1 MYGQEL
7 TQAPRPRRSLEEIYQ
22 DASTESDVL
31 PPKVS
36 KPSGSQV
43 KAPRKSL
50 AEIAGL
56 KPYGPEISASD
67 LGGAS
72 SQPSANRSSAAT
84 YDTYQPKRPSSSR
97 GVEAARV
104 ARQIND
110 LKDQSVALFQQA
122 DKEPGFAVD
131 GGLSVGQ
138 QLRAQ
143 AEGKLE
149 QANRLAKNAQRKYA
163 NELEVG
169 FGEDA
174 DKKSGRQWAY
184 AKVKPNA
191 VDAKVEED
199 RLRLRAHDSQMMKA
213 LDVSPEDAH
222 RLEVQRQREEVE
234 SEWLPTRWARRFVTA
249 AAGGLNPDEEVINQP
264 VGRVDE
270 AINSALG
277 SATRGMYSIPEG
289 AARLADNFLNK
300 NDLALARVYE
310 DIARDPARSPEKRAE
325 AQAQLSRIYAN
336 LSKMGDRLE
345 GVSQYGEE
353 AARNL
358 YPVDPSKATTVNPL
372 KADFWSRTLPE
383 AGGSMLPFIA
393 SAQLGAAAGLPAE
406 LVAGGAGAAME
417 VPGQYKEAKAAGAT
431 PQQLARAIDTGAV
444 AGALESVGAE
454 SLIGKLP
461 GKGTIGRVAKE
472 ALQEGVQEGAQQFVE
487 NVGAKYYSGYAPNR
501 ALSKD
506 VWENAV
512 PALFLGAGGGASAH
526 VAEKGQ
532 ARSLVR
538 DIQNER
544 ASMPGIVPTAAPGA
558 TGIFTK
564 EELASAAQRLN
575 TPQSSPAAAPPA
587 QSPVSAVTAN
597 APSVASAALPQAD
610 LSPVQPIAPLFP
622 EAQVQPAQIPNLAN
636 LSPQDR
642 AVAMLDQIRQQR
654 QGRVTASAEQQINK
668 EFVEAAGLVNAAA
681 QSWDADRVSAELLA
695 TTGAQRLKASLQTLQ
710 KSEPYQA
717 ELAAVA
723 TGASPGPYL
732 AAAQSIQQRLNQAES
747 LFQLDAQR
755 EAQQRELEKQQKK
768 AQKEA
773 AKQSKFAER
782 EQMKLDRKLQIEQQ
796 REQAQAKRDAAT
808 AVRMEKAR
816 AAQESRR
823 QQLERQRTQARN
835 EKARKSAENELQQ
848 MQMHSAA
855 LQAADTA
862 GRRHQEYLNQGLI
875 AEAIN
880 ELTVQQNQLRDAV
893 RYLARTPESQNIK
906 ADLNRFQG
914 QIGNRIGDLRKQQRG
929 QKVPVTQAVPPLFRP
944 DAVSNPEGGTPPVQS
959 FYEPGAMF
967 DRAVPTIGDVEEDST
982 PMLTA
987 IRRAGGIAN
996 DSISPGELRRLGVK
1010 ESGTTGLVNNRGG
1023 LAPDRMREAMV
1034 EAGYLPE
1041 DSTVDDLF
1049 QAIEGEMR
1057 SGRSARPAGSIGEF
1071 FDQWQ
1076 AEASPETESEAVGNQ
1091 LPATDNRPPQRKT
1104 IADYARESDEG
1115 DSWVKRAAAT
1125 SDEVMKYGSDADI
1138 RSMRAGVFEP
1148 GVGLVSFSPYDE
1160 LERRNV
1166 EPERALYDNE
1176 PTSEAFND
1184 AIDWITEDAA
1194 KAGIEQ
1200 RHVDAMVA
1208 YALNWHGEKA
1218 FWEGQG
1224 LSMDTVQQAIKSVDD
1239 KRAEVLADAER
1250 LPKPQRD
1257 EVVREV
1263 TALDTFFDDLETERE
1278 VYAIER
1284 IFSDAEIVNL
1294 LEQAAQGDNNAF
1306 NEFNRI
1312 ADEYG
1317 ISAETVGEIVRARR
1331 PVRSTKTSPANA
1343 ATGGTRRGS
1352 PESEKNAGGE
1362 PSRGSSRQPRQPTQ
1376 RERQLLKI
1384 RPSEVFDKD
1393 FDAYMT
1399 EVEDLYRRAVQGEV
1413 DIDPKTIYDFTKWT
1427 GVSAEDIDEL
1437 RAAGENAGPLAKI
1450 RGNRHKRVEE
1460 NRLPAR
1466 QNVEIINEYKNAD
1479 LDRLAIPSREGRKS
1493 QLDQVIQATS
1503 VTLDK
1508 NPSGVSS
1515 AWMAEVR
1522 KLHERAI
1529 AARERYQSR
1538 ERDAKTVT
1546 HSNPAIDGKPVL
1558 AETADGRV
1566 VVANPD
1572 NQAGVSIVKPQ
1583 SPRET
1588 IKPTSERG
1596 QLAQAVAA
1604 HLADGKGFANIVEA
1618 RKFIAEQTGRE
1629 VKPGSLETKQVD
1641 EAIEAGAVLAAR
1653 QIVADGKSPE
1663 ATFQAIRE
1671 LYDRLPNLSAR
1682 TSTSIKQ
1689 QAYSTPLPLAYVA
1702 SELAGI
1708 SSQTTVY
1715 EPSAGHSALLLAA
1728 EPSKIIANE
1737 LNAERAATVRDLLP
1751 GATVTEH
1758 NAAEWKP
1765 DQKVDRV
1772 IANPP
1777 FGIVKDEAG
1786 NTLRFEIDR
1795 KYQTSEID
1803 HAIAFEALKAM
1814 KDDGKAVL
1822 IVGAP
1827 RADSDAGRSNAYNAG
1842 AKRSF
1847 YFTLYNQ
1854 YNVTDHFTVLGDLY
1868 QKQGAGSPVDV
1879 IVIEGRG
1886 RSQRALPAADVPATL
1901 RSWDEVGEKL
1911 ASRSGQNETVAADN
1925 VRLGERGLSA
1935 SERDSSASR
1944 RTVADADVYGVP
1956 ARSSSGDDRTVGNA
1970 QRVEPAVSNKP
1981 TGRSGATG
1989 RASEP
1994 ARPKRGAKPAN
2005 LQQQPVAG
2013 AAEQPGRV
2021 SGAND
2026 TESGQ
2031 SAREAVDRGNQP
2043 GTVGQRADA
2052 GTGRASFVGGVF
2064 DEEFAKLFGDA
2075 VPGGEKPYTRK
2086 QFDADVR
2093 ALNKE
2098 VQDYKRS
2105 LRDESASQPTVG
2117 QPPRTAKEAA
2127 KSSADAIFDEEL
2139 NDLFG
2144 DEPAPQSATA
2154 QPSEEALRQVNLLR
2168 PYDNGSWQYKF
2179 APDARWMTANS
2190 KESAIEEAIK
2200 AYNTH
2205 FQPESGQRVAQ
2216 ANLFGEE
2223 PAKTPIVELQPS
2235 ALTLEYRQIFD
2246 QTIGRYVDTYK
2257 TADLHAQF
2265 NHVMDND
2272 AALAAL
2278 AEYLK
2283 EKRPDLADKVDS
2295 IYGALTA
2302 EAPEETRSVV
2312 SKLGG
2317 EGHAGTKQKPNSE
2330 RVSELRDK
2338 LLTAETLDVLLDLM
2352 EENNGFLDTLKQS
2365 DRVWL
2370 LEAADIRGKELTQ
2383 KDKPKRASGQHT
2395 TRKVAQSAAKETVAG
2410 LDDIAK
2416 GLLDLFGDPNR
2427 LGSGPVFDEESY
2439 AKAKPLFEAAVA
2451 HFKNATTDVR
2461 EVIRRL
2467 LTHLKEVYNATKT
2480 ELERMK
2486 PYILRFVQDFQ
2497 TQAQGKD
2504 TSKQDQTKLQAKPS
2518 QEIAEADS
2526 DTHRAYKPASSSYSV
2541 GTLVPVNMA
2550 NAVDNSLRRLKEE
2563 VGDLDDYVADRL
2575 GYKPDE
2581 IGKYLSG
2588 EQVDAVAMAI
2598 RNIEQG
2604 GALILGDQ
2612 TGIGKGRVVAA
2623 VIRYANRQKLTP
2635 VFVTEKPTLYG
2646 DMIRDLTDI
2655 GSENLK
2661 PLITNAGENVPLDD
2675 EALEWYGAAE
2685 KAKLLGWPAPAKRGK
2700 FLQTQAG
2707 KTHEAAL
2714 RQIAETGNLGGHHV
2728 IFTTYNQMQSVQ
2740 GRLSAR
2746 HDLLRRFA
2754 NNGIVIFDESHN
2766 AGGAG
2771 QVEMDEKGKPQFNRA
2786 QFAREMAKNAKG
2798 VLYSSATFAKRP
2810 EVMDLYFRTE
2820 LGKAVGDLGELAE
2833 ITQKGGVPMQQV
2845 IASMLAE
2852 SGQYIRRERSF
2863 KGVEYAPTPT
2873 KVDRTTAESVSK
2885 AMREVAA
2892 FDRIKQAALKTLN
2905 ERVKAEAK
2913 RITVDGSVGQAGV
2926 SSVNFTSLMHNL
2938 IEQSLLALKADQ
2950 AAETAI
2956 RALEAG
2962 EKPVITVANTMGS
2975 FIQRFAED
2983 NELQPGA
2990 PINLSFNDL
2999 LNRYLERSREVVIGK
3014 PYGEKTRHY
3023 LSDEELGEEG
3033 VRAYKQAAKTLE
3045 RLNLD
3050 IPISPIDWLHKRL
3063 RDAGYRTGEITGR
3076 GHIVN
3081 YTSDGATYATRPA
3094 SETSTAA
3101 KKRTIAAFNDGTMD
3115 VLILN
3120 QSGSTGIS
3128 LHASE
3133 KFKDQR
3139 RRHMIIAQAEKNI
3152 DTHMQMLGR
3161 VHRTGQV
3168 VPPRYT
3174 QMVADIPAELR
3185 PAAVLAKKMA
3195 SLNANTTASRSSAVT
3210 AKDVPDFLN
3219 KYGDEV
3225 AASLMESNPELHEA
3239 LGYPL
3244 KDSERSEGLER
3255 EDAMR
3260 KVTGRVPLL
3269 TIAEQERVYQE
3280 LTDEYEDALRQAEAM
3295 GENALE
3301 AKTLNLDAE
3310 TLKTQPLVAGSGS
3323 SLFEQAANLE
3333 RVSVNRQG
3341 KPFTSD
3347 EVMEKL
3353 KASLGD
3359 AGDLAKL
3366 AAEGRMG
3373 IHEMRRRLSREVD
3386 AFKLKMEEE
3395 HGDSKRGQL
3404 EQLAADK
3411 WLNRWRQI
3419 TGVVYP
3425 GATVSIANGYGVV
3438 LSVERKGKRANP
3450 VALSGWRAT
3459 VALAD
3464 SRRQMTV
3471 ALSKIDFN
3479 ESEGG
3484 TNRIVVRPAQSAT
3497 VYDPAKDDFVRLP
3510 ILEAFNK
3517 GLATTKENRYMV
3529 TGNLIA
3535 GFGAAPNGQIV
3546 NFTNNEGGI
3555 RQGILMPSSF
3565 DPAETIAKQ
3574 KQRLK
3579 TVDEVMTAVNGG
3591 RGAQVTDRT
3600 GDLTISKGIDG
3611 YVFSVP
3617 AAKGRGGKYY
3627 LNSALLKA
3635 AGMDFAKRGSFM
3647 EVQVDGAG
3655 ARQMVDALLR
3665 GDGLP
3670 SGVSLQTKAPRVAE
3684 RRGDAAFTGRYTVS
3698 DLATNATAE
3707 YRPARNRPGTVY
3719 LNEWGHAL
3727 VRDSLVTVF
3736 GESVSGIPGDFTLD
3750 SQSARHT
3757 ADAMRERAGGA
3768 FTGIAAELDTAADD
3782 ADANG
3787 RDVAIVTK
3795 RAGQAIGEI
3804 KQAVRH
3810 ETTHTAQ
3817 SAVDQTLT
3825 GAATEAWLAKQPK
3838 AQKIKAELARRGYA
3852 DKTHGYE
3859 AVAYIASGDFS
3870 IFGLSLDEAVQVM
3883 NSYYRA
3889 TVQKYGARSLEK
3901 FGAIDPK
3908 LQPVLEGAR
3917 NETQTADTI
3926 AKGSAEVAGRGNR
3939 GAESQAGRGSGGVAD
3954 SSSGG
3959 RRQAE
3964 GVPRVAERKERR
3976 FSFGE
3981 LASEPTG
3988 TVLGSV
3994 FGGLQSLRSEPK
4006 PKTSPLREILS
4017 EHKPLTIDPYK
4028 IQDMAMD
4035 ELLNAGGR
4043 GVAGSLPGARAL
4055 YWAKKLRLKPVA
4067 DRLANRQADF
4077 IADTL
4082 AKTND
4087 LIQAHEAMQTAKSG
4101 SKDYETAKRQF
4112 DRSRLKIADA
4122 LAKAG
4127 EYTTLAG
4134 YTAKTYKSSLL
4145 SAPHIHLF
4153 NVLEQLFK
4161 MPLHEAQRVADVI
4174 VPASVLNKFGIP
4186 YSRAV
4191 TDFRDLV
4198 PAVEAELRGLGTG
4211 LRNAPRDVLDMFRYG
4226 ITQGMIEAD
4235 DAEAGHAGGT
4245 DKFELGHRAKLI
4257 PGLDQVLNF
4266 IGRSHGAADILF
4278 SNMVNATAISAQA
4291 NAMARKIGK
4300 ENGLTG
4306 EEIKGLAR
4314 DLAYRPSALMV
4325 TLADDAT
4332 MRFKLDYPTLAYDA
4346 LQKLRDLPN
4355 SVLGKASEKGVG
4367 KAVDATWKAAMD
4379 FVVPFSKIPLAAVD
4393 TYLFR
4398 YSPVAFGRVAGRMAM
4413 AKGGEYAGRYKGEF
4427 ARQRFGEDTAE
4438 LLRQGLVGSLSWALL
4453 GALGSFGYLA
4463 FTGGSEDDKDRPNLK
4478 NAREVMRVGYGP
4490 EVGAGDYAFNLNRM
4504 GPIGQA
4510 AGIATRI
4517 YEAQKSRTNPKT
4529 GEPEETSKRI
4539 GRTVTAAKEGLLFN
4553 NPLGQA
4559 AKDIAGDD
4567 THSTSAGQY
4576 VAGKLRGFVPGAA
4589 RDIAKIQSPTKR
4601 MPDEA
4606 STLGRLKGDLQSGM
4620 PVDIGFGSRAQ
4631 MVERLDAL
4639 GQPIEETNPF
4649 AFWRKIQRNPQL
4661 EEMIRLGTGLPKPKR
4676 NAGESATEYNKRL
4689 AEQAETVKATLR
4701 RIASDTAQSG
4711 RSDAAK
4717 ARIYST
4723 ELATD
4728 AMKRAAKLSEGS
4740 IETER
4745 ELEALRADTYE
4756 TLRQMPAYQKMKE
4769 SGREAVRELVD
4780 EQLKAY
4786 RARAASSRTSKKT
4799 GKVSVVRER
4808 AARAADASA
4817 SEIAGWAIQQAQR

>member
-1 MYGQEL
+1 VYDEQVEP
-7 TQAPRPRRSLEEIYQ
+7 QRRSFDDIAREVDEQ
-22 DASTESDVL
+22 AA
-31 PPKVS
+31 PPLQKRS
-36 KPSGSQV
+36 
-43 KAPRKSL
+43 APRKQRPSFD
-50 AEIAGL
+50 EIEESVYG
-56 KPYGPEISASD
+56 KRERYGPEISASD
-67 LGGAS
+67 LGDTS
-72 SQPSANRSSAAT
+72 SQSSTSQSSTAI
-84 YDTYQPKRPSSSR
+84 YDAYRPKRPSISR
-97 GVEAARV
+97 GVEAART

-110 LKDQSVALFQQA
+110 LKDQSVALFQRA

-131 GGLSVGQ
+131 GGLSFGQ

-149 QANRLAKNAQRKYA
+149 QANMLAKDAQRKYA
-163 NELEVG
+163 NELEIG

-184 AKVKPNA
+184 AKVKPHA
-191 VDAKVEED
+191 ADALVEQD
-199 RLRLRAHDSQMMKA
+199 RMRMRDRDAQLTKA
-213 LDVSPEDAH
+213 LDVTPEDVH
-222 RLEVQRQREEVE
+222 RHEIQRQREQVE

-270 AINSALG
+270 AINSTLG
-277 SATRGMYSIPEG
+277 AATRGMASLPEG
-289 AARLADNFLNK
+289 AARIWDSYANK
-300 NDLALARVYE
+300 QRLLQARVYQ
-310 DIARDPARSPEKRAE
+310 DILNDPNASPERKSE
-325 AQAQLSRIYAN
+325 AQAGLKKAYDSLSN
-336 LSKMGDRLE
+336 VGDRLAPLT
-345 GVSQYGEE
+345 QYGEDVS
-353 AARNL
+353 RSL
-358 YPVDPSKATTVNPL
+358 YPLAPKENTINPTR
-372 KADFWSRTLPE
+372 ADFWSRTLPE
-383 AGGSMLPFIA
+383 AAGSMLPFMA
-393 SAQLGAAAGLPAE
+393 SGAVGSAANLPAE
-406 LVAGGAGAAME
+406 LVAGAAGAAME
-417 VPGQYKEAKAAGAT
+417 VPGQYREAKEAGANPLQLQRATETGMLAG
-431 PQQLARAIDTGAV
+431 G
-444 AGALESVGAE
+444 LESLGAE
-454 SLIGKLP
+454 SLMGKLP
-461 GKGTIGRVAKE
+461 GKGRLGHVLKE
-472 ALQEGVQEGAQQFVE
+472 AAQEGVQEGAQQFVE
-487 NVGAKYYSGYAPNR
+487 NVGAKYYSQHDPNR

-506 VWENAV
+506 VLENAV
-512 PALFLGAGGGASAH
+512 PALFLGGAGGAGSH
-526 VAEKGQ
+526 VAEAQ
-532 ARSLVR
+532 HAQTQTRA
-538 DIQNER
+538 IQNER
-544 ASMPGIVPTAAPGA
+544 AAMPNIVPTAGAGA

-564 EELASAAQRLN
+564 EELADTARRLN
-575 TPQSSPAAAPPA
+575 VPQDAQAAHTTATTPVNPTAAPT
-587 QSPVSAVTAN
+587 VTTSAPDATGR
-597 APSVASAALPQAD
+597 PLQ
-610 LSPVQPIAPLFP
+610 LFP
-622 EAQVQPAQIPNLAN
+622 EAVPTETQQQDLSA
-636 LSPQDR
+636 LSPQER
-642 AVAMLDQIRQQR
+642 VAAMLTRLK
-654 QGRVTASAEQQINK
+654 EQQEGRKRTSLEQDLNK
-668 EFVEAAGLVNAAA
+668 EFGEAGAMVNAAA
-681 QSWDADRVSAELLA
+681 QSWDTDRVTAEQLA
-695 TTGAQRLKASLQTLQ
+695 TVGAQRLKTALSTLQ
-710 KSEPYQA
+710 KSEAYQM
-717 ELAAVA
+717 ELASVA
-723 TGASPGPYL
+723 QGTAQPGPYITAARTL
-732 AAAQSIQQRLNQAES
+732 QQQLDQASNLFNLDAERERQAAQQQADAER
-747 LFQLDAQR
+747 AQV
-755 EAQQRELEKQQKK
+755 K
-768 AQKEA
+768 ANKEA
-773 AKQSKFAER
+773 AKQTKFESRQQAKTQRVMEIEQRRAEIQNRRDEAVAQRMQAAEKNKAER
-782 EQMKLDRKLQIEQQ
+782 RAQLEQQ
-796 REQAQAKRDAAT
+796 RQQARDE
-808 AVRMEKAR
+808 R
-816 AAQESRR
+816 
-823 QQLERQRTQARN
+823 ERQRAD
-835 EKARKSAENELQQ
+835 AVLQR
-848 MQMHSAA
+848 MQRHDAA
-855 LQAADTA
+855 LQAADNA
-862 GRRHQEYLNQGLI
+862 GRRHQEFLNQGMVP
-875 AEAIN
+875 EAIS
-880 ELTVQQNQLRDAV
+880 ELVVQQNQIKDAV
-893 RYLARTPESQNIK
+893 RMLPATPESQAIK
-906 ADLNRFQG
+906 ADLNRYQG
-914 QIGNRIGDLRKQQRG
+914 QIGNRIGDLRKQASGRT
-929 QKVPVTQAVPPLFRP
+929 VPVTQAIPPLFQP
-944 DAVSNPEGGTPPVQS
+944 DAVVNPSGTVPQLQS
-959 FYEPGAMF
+959 FYEPGSVF
-967 DRAVPTIGDVEEDST
+967 DRVVPTMSDAEDDST

-1010 ESGTTGLVNNRGG
+1010 ESGTTGLVNNKGG

-1049 QAIEGEMR
+1049 QAIEGEIR
-1057 SGRSARPAGSIGEF
+1057 SGRGARPSGSIGEF
-1071 FDQWQ
+1071 FNQWE
-1076 AEASPETESEAVGNQ
+1076 AESQNEDEGDYPEREPLQ
-1091 LPATDNRPPQRKT
+1091 HRKT
-1104 IADYARESDEG
+1104 IADFFDEFEKEG
-1115 DSWVKRAAAT
+1115 SVPADELAGLKRTVRRAT
-1125 SDEVMKYGSDADI
+1125 AENPRNYDERTRHG
-1138 RSMRAGVFEP
+1138 EP
-1148 GVGLVSFSPYDE
+1148 GSSGVSFSPYAD
-1160 LERRNV
+1160 LEGKVRGA
-1166 EPERALYDNE
+1166 EQQLYDSE
-1176 PTSEAFND
+1176 PGSESFRQAEQE
-1184 AIDWITEDAA
+1184 IYQAA
-1194 KAGIEQ
+1194 SRHGIEE
-1200 RHVDAMVA
+1200 RHADAMIA
-1208 YALNWHGEKA
+1208 YALNWHGQQWLDREFEQTDYDDQSLHQMAGLAERVADDSAITTQRIFEIGRQRPPLERTQIEREVAAIDDLKNDVNMRILLA
-1218 FWEGQG
+1218 EAADGDENARQQFFTQG
-1224 LSMDTVQQAIKSVDD
+1224 DEEYGVPRQTLEELIRSRQQARSIPAIGGRTVSQSDAA
-1239 KRAEVLADAER
+1239 RPGREASPTGRQERGSEGRTTSADAEASHE
-1250 LPKPQRD
+1250 LLSRD
-1257 EVVREV
+1257 AARQP
-1263 TALDTFFDDLETERE
+1263 TERE
-1278 VYAIER
+1278 IH
-1284 IFSDAEIVNL
+1284 
-1294 LEQAAQGDNNAF
+1294 
-1306 NEFNRI
+1306 
-1312 ADEYG
+1312 
-1317 ISAETVGEIVRARR
+1317 
-1331 PVRSTKTSPANA
+1331 
-1343 ATGGTRRGS
+1343 
-1352 PESEKNAGGE
+1352 
-1362 PSRGSSRQPRQPTQ
+1362 
-1376 RERQLLKI
+1376 LLKI

-1413 DIDPKTIYDFTKWT
+1413 DIDPKAIYDFTKWT
-1427 GVSAEDIDEL
+1427 GVSAEDVDEL

-1479 LDRLAIPSREGRKS
+1479 LDQLAIPSREGRKS

-1522 KLHERAI
+1522 RLHERAI

-1572 NQAGVSIVKPQ
+1572 NQTGVSVVKPQ
-1583 SPRET
+1583 LPRET
-1588 IKPTSERG
+1588 AKPTSERG
-1596 QLAQAVAA
+1596 RLAQAVAA
-1604 HLADGKGFANIVEA
+1604 HLADGKKFANIVEA
-1618 RKFIAEQTGRE
+1618 RKFVAEQTGRD

-1653 QIVADGKSPE
+1653 QIVARRESPE

-1682 TSTSIKQ
+1682 TSTSIRQ

-1728 EPSKIIANE
+1728 EPSKVVANE

-1786 NTLRFEIDR
+1786 NTLRFEINR

-1827 RADSDAGRSNAYNAG
+1827 RAESLTGRSDAYNSG

-1854 YNVTDHFTVLGDLY
+1854 YNVTDHFTVLGALY
-1868 QKQGAGSPVDV
+1868 QKQGAGWPVDV

-1901 RSWDEVGEKL
+1901 RSWDEIGEKL
-1911 ASRSGQNETVAADN
+1911 ASRSGQNAGTIAVDN
-1925 VRLGERGLSA
+1925 ARLGERGLPARERNSGA
-1935 SERDSSASR
+1935 SQ
-1944 RTVADADVYGVP
+1944 RTVDDVGLHGVP
-1956 ARSSSGDDRTVGNA
+1956 ARPSAEDVGARGTSQGVGTVVSG
-1970 QRVEPAVSNKP
+1970 EP
-1981 TGRSGATG
+1981 TGRSESAERTPQ
-1989 RASEP
+1989 P
-1994 ARPKRGAKPAN
+1994 ARSERSVESVD
-2005 LQQQPVAG
+2005 LQQRTPARS
-2013 AAEQPGRV
+2013 AEQSERL
-2021 SGAND
+2021 SGQNNA
-2026 TESGQ
+2026 EQGQ
-2031 SAREAVDRGNQP
+2031 SARETVDRGDQP
-2043 GTVGQRADA
+2043 GAVGQRADS
-2052 GTGRASFVGGVF
+2052 GTGRASDVDSVF
-2064 DEEFAKLFGDA
+2064 DEEFAKLFGTAAPDN
-2075 VPGGEKPYTRK
+2075 EQPYTRK
-2086 QFDADVR
+2086 QFDADVS

-2105 LRDESASQPTVG
+2105 LRDESASQSTG
-2117 QPPRTAKEAA
+2117 DQPPRTAKETAKPAAAESPKPAPKFQPGQRITRKDSGQQSSTTYTVVSTAIRNGKESVEIVTDLGRNLGWEPVRHFELAEPPRTTKEAA
-2127 KSSADAIFDEEL
+2127 KSA
-2139 NDLFG
+2139 
-2144 DEPAPQSATA
+2144 AT
-2154 QPSEEALRQVNLLR
+2154 E
-2168 PYDNGSWQYKF
+2168 
-2179 APDARWMTANS
+2179 S
-2190 KESAIEEAIK
+2190 K
-2200 AYNTH
+2200 
-2205 FQPESGQRVAQ
+2205 
-2216 ANLFGEE
+2216 
-2223 PAKTPIVELQPS
+2223 
-2235 ALTLEYRQIFD
+2235 
-2246 QTIGRYVDTYK
+2246 
-2257 TADLHAQF
+2257 
-2265 NHVMDND
+2265 
-2272 AALAAL
+2272 
-2278 AEYLK
+2278 
-2283 EKRPDLADKVDS
+2283 
-2295 IYGALTA
+2295 
-2302 EAPEETRSVV
+2302 
-2312 SKLGG
+2312 
-2317 EGHAGTKQKPNSE
+2317 
-2330 RVSELRDK
+2330 
-2338 LLTAETLDVLLDLM
+2338 
-2352 EENNGFLDTLKQS
+2352 DTLK
-2365 DRVWL
+2365 
-2370 LEAADIRGKELTQ
+2370 E
-2383 KDKPKRASGQHT
+2383 
-2395 TRKVAQSAAKETVAG
+2395 
-2410 LDDIAK
+2410 IAK
-2416 GLLDLFGDPNR
+2416 GLSELFGGPSIS
-2427 LGSGPVFDEESY
+2427 SGLPGGIPAFDEKTY
-2439 AKAKPLFEAAVA
+2439 AAAKPHFEAAMK
-2451 HFKNATTDVR
+2451 HFQQATRDVR
-2461 EVIRRL
+2461 EVISHL
-2467 LTHLKEVYNATKT
+2467 LKELNERFNFQPDVIQ
-2480 ELERMK
+2480 RMK
-2486 PYILRFVQDFQ
+2486 PYIVRFVEEQ
-2497 TQAQGKD
+2497 TGQSNTAPKSSFTESAIEQA
-2504 TSKQDQTKLQAKPS
+2504 TQTPATTTG
-2518 QEIAEADS
+2518 EADSGAS
-2526 DTHRAYKPASSSYSV
+2526 DTHRAYQPASGQKSV

-2550 NAVDNSLRRLKEE
+2550 AAVENSLKRLKEE
-2563 VGDLDDYVADRL
+2563 VGDLDAYVGEKL

-2588 EQVDAVAMAI
+2588 EQVDAVAMAV

-2655 GSENLK
+2655 GSEDLK
-2661 PLITNAGENVPLDD
+2661 PLITNAGESVPLDD

-2685 KAKLLGWPAPAKRGK
+2685 KAKLLGQPSPAKRGK
-2700 FLQTQAG
+2700 FLQTQPG
-2707 KTHEAAL
+2707 KAHEAAL
-2714 RQIAETGNLGGHHV
+2714 RQAAETGNLNGHQV

-2820 LGKAVGDLGELAE
+2820 LGKAVGDLSELAE

-2873 KVDRTTAESVSK
+2873 TVDRTTAENVSK

-3033 VRAYKQAAKTLE
+3033 VDAYKQAAKTLE
-3045 RLNLD
+3045 KLNLD

-3076 GHIVN
+3076 GHVVN
-3081 YTSDGATYATRPA
+3081 YTNDGATYATRPA

-3101 KKRTIAAFNDGTMD
+3101 KKRTIAAFNDGAMD

-3128 LHASE
+3128 LHSSE

-3168 VPPRYT
+3168 VAPRYT

-3280 LTDEYEDALRQAEAM
+3280 LTDEYEDTLRQAEAM

-3310 TLKTQPLVAGSGS
+3310 TVKSQPLVAGSGS
-3323 SLFEQAANLE
+3323 SLFEQAATLE
-3333 RVSVNRQG
+3333 RIRANRQG
-3341 KPFTSD
+3341 RPLTSD
-3347 EVMEKL
+3347 EVMDRL

-3359 AGDLAKL
+3359 AETLPEMARKGRAQIRDTGRGLAD
-3366 AAEGRMG
+3366 
-3373 IHEMRRRLSREVD
+3373 EVA

-3411 WLNRWRQI
+3411 WLNRWQQI
-3419 TGVVYP
+3419 AGTVYP
-3425 GATVSIANGYGVV
+3425 GATVSIAGGYGVV

-3464 SRRQMTV
+3464 SRRQLTV
-3471 ALSKIDFN
+3471 ALSKIDFG
-3479 ESEGG
+3479 ESD
-3484 TNRIVVRPAQSAT
+3484 TPNRVVVRPAQEAT
-3497 VYDPAKDDFVRLP
+3497 TYDPAREDFVRLP
-3510 ILEAFNK
+3510 ILEAFDK

-3546 NFTNNEGGI
+3546 NFTSNEGQI

-3565 DPAETIAKQ
+3565 DPAEAVAKQ

-3579 TVDEVMTAVNGG
+3579 TVDEVMRAVNEG

-3635 AGMDFAKRGSFM
+3635 AGMDFAKRGGLM
-3647 EVQVDGAG
+3647 EVQVDAFG
-3655 ARQMVDALLR
+3655 ARRMVDALLK

-3670 SGVSLQTKAPRVAE
+3670 SGVSLQTKAPKVAE

-3727 VRDSLVTVF
+3727 VRDSLVTTF

-3750 SQSARHT
+3750 SESVRH
-3757 ADAMRERAGGA
+3757 AAEAMRERAGGA
-3768 FTGIAAELDTAADD
+3768 FAQIAAELDTAADD

-3795 RAGQAIGEI
+3795 RAGQAVGEI

-3825 GAATEAWLAKQPK
+3825 GAATEAWLAKQPN
-3838 AQKIKAELARRGYA
+3838 AQRIRAELARRGYA
-3852 DKTHGYE
+3852 DETHGYE
-3859 AVAYIASGDFS
+3859 AVAYIASGDFG
-3870 IFGLSLDEAVQVM
+3870 IFGLSLDEAAQVM

-3889 TVQKYGARSLEK
+3889 TVQKFGARSLEK

-3917 NETQTADTI
+3917 RNETQSANAI
-3926 AKGSAEVAGRGNR
+3926 AEGSAEVAGRGNR
-3939 GAESQAGRGSGGVAD
+3939 GTESQTGRGSEGVAN
-3954 SSSGG
+3954 SPSGG
-3959 RRQAE
+3959 RGQAE
-3964 GVPRVAERKERR
+3964 GVPRIAERKERGR

-3981 LASEPTG
+3981 LEHEPTG
-3988 TVLGSV
+3988 TVLGSGL
-3994 FGGLQSLRSEPK
+3994 GGLQAKLSAPQ
-4006 PKTSPLREILS
+4006 PKTTPLRQIVA
-4017 EHKPLTIDPYK
+4017 EHRPLQIDPYE
-4028 IQDMAMD
+4028 IQNRAIKEILD
-4035 ELLNAGGR
+4035 AGGR

-4055 YWAKKLRLKPVA
+4055 YWAQKLKAKPLA
-4067 DRLANRQADF
+4067 DKLASRQAQF
-4077 IADTL
+4077 IEDAITHTNEIIHAWESMQAAERGSVPYQN
-4082 AKTND
+4082 AKRD
-4087 LIQAHEAMQTAKSG
+4087 LYQSRRQLHAMLQRVGEYSGPVEYLTKYAKSAVL
-4101 SKDYETAKRQF
+4101 T
-4112 DRSRLKIADA
+4112 
-4122 LAKAG
+4122 
-4127 EYTTLAG
+4127 
-4134 YTAKTYKSSLL
+4134 
-4145 SAPHIHLF
+4145 APHILTN
-4153 NVLEQLFK
+4153 NVLDHLASF
-4161 MPLHEAQRVADVI
+4161 PFHEAQKMIGFLMPVKALRRWGVNVERT
-4174 VPASVLNKFGIP
+4174 PL
-4186 YSRAV
+4186 
-4191 TDFRDLV
+4191 DFRDLV
-4198 PAVEAELRGLGTG
+4198 PALGREFFALAKGTKDAMPDFVHALKYG
-4211 LRNAPRDVLDMFRYG
+4211 TTDILLDEQ
-4226 ITQGMIEAD
+4226 IAHEQAHQAD
-4235 DAEAGHAGGT
+4235 DEVQTGGA
-4245 DKFELGHRAKLI
+4245 DRYEMGKRAKLI
-4257 PGLDQVLNF
+4257 PGLDQVLTA
-4266 IGRSHGAADILF
+4266 IGRAHGAVDVAGRRWAF
-4278 SNMVNATAISAQA
+4278 ATAIASQA
-4291 NAMARKIGK
+4291 NSIAKRIGE
-4300 ENGLTG
+4300 ENGFSQP
-4306 EEIKGLAR
+4306 EIEALR
-4314 DLAYRPSALMV
+4314 NDLAYEPSPQMIL
-4325 TLADDAT
+4325 LAMDEAN
-4332 MRFKLDYPTLAYDA
+4332 RFVLDYPTFLHEMI
-4346 LQKLRDLPN
+4346 K
-4355 SVLGKASEKGVG
+4355 KARGVG
-4367 KAVDATWKAAMD
+4367 KEEFPLANKAFNNALD
-4379 FVVPFSKIPLAAVD
+4379 FVVKFQKIPLAAQAQS
-4393 TYLFR
+4393 LWH
-4398 YSPVAFGRVAGRMAM
+4398 YSPLGLPGQVNRVFRARRAQQEG
-4413 AKGGEYAGRYKGEF
+4413 KPIS
-4427 ARQRFGEDTAE
+4427 ARQSAE
-4438 LLRQGLVGSLSWALL
+4438 IVERLQQGVLGTMVWAGVGLL
-4453 GALGSFGYLA
+4453 GTLGYLQ
-4463 FTGGSEDDKDRPNLK
+4463 FTGGDDRQ
-4478 NAREVMRVGYGP
+4478 RVRNTQEAMGYGYDP
-4490 EVGAGDYAFNLNRM
+4490 ELFVGNTALTLNKLGVVGR
-4504 GPIGQA
+4504 A
-4510 AGIATRI
+4510 ASTAARIAKAA
-4517 YEAQKSRTNPKT
+4517 ESRVNPKT
-4529 GEPEETSKRI
+4529 GEPESDSTLYKRVGKAFMKGVVFDNPI
-4539 GRTVTAAKEGLLFN
+4539 GRGVGELITSDTGD
-4553 NPLGQA
+4553 PLENFARSQ
-4559 AKDIAGDD
+4559 IR
-4567 THSTSAGQY
+4567 SLQ
-4576 VAGKLRGFVPGAA
+4576 PGVL
-4589 RDIAKIQSPTKR
+4589 RDIAKLQDGTRR
-4601 MPDEA
+4601 MPDQTDFA
-4606 STLGRLKGDLQSGM
+4606 SKVKADLKTGNPWYRQELQ
-4620 PVDIGFGSRAQ
+4620 P
-4631 MVERLDAL
+4631 RLDAL
-4639 GQPIEETNPF
+4639 GQPVEEDNPF
-4649 AFWRKIQRNPQL
+4649 LFHRTVTPNPQL
-4661 EEMIRLGTGLPKPKR
+4661 EEMTRLGTGLSKLKR
-4676 NAGESATEYNKRL
+4676 DRGESASDYNEQIKEQGSKTQAALQRL
-4689 AEQAETVKATLR
+4689 KN
-4701 RIASDTAQSG
+4701 DAQWPQ
-4711 RSDAAK
+4711 RSDSAK
-4717 ARIYST
+4717 ARIYDQSLT
-4723 ELATD
+4723 PGGME
-4728 AMKRAAKLSEGS
+4728 RAAKLSNDSVEAERD
-4740 IETER
+4740 IES
-4745 ELEALRADTYE
+4745 LRSDAYQMLR
-4756 TLRQMPAYQKMKE
+4756 TLPAYQKLSEENKK
-4769 SGREAVRELVD
+4769 AVRQAVD
-4780 EQLKAY
+4780 EQLKQF
-4786 RARAASSRTSKKT
+4786 RARAQSQHVSRYGRPFT
-4799 GKVSVVRER
+4799 VREH
-4808 AARAADASA
+4808 AARAPGMQPLDVARQALRSA
-4817 SEIAGWAIQQAQR
+4817 EIE